1 MQKKNVQKM
10 RFKYLFIVVFSIVS
24 VSSFFS
30 QVSTIDFQLAKK
42 YYLDSDYEKAALYYE
57 KIFKE
62 SEHRLKIYENYKST
76 FIELNKFKEAEKL
89 IKTLIK
95 ENPNKLKFLVD
106 LGVIYGL
113 VDRSDK
119 KNQVFDKAIEQIIK
133 ETSYDNAFDLGLA
146 FEKIGNLEKALE
158 VYLNFESKNLLN
170 PFAFHSKIA
179 LIYNKTGKTN
189 KMINTFFEML
199 DFNNKFLQ
207 NVQNG
212 LVNSIDFQN
221 NLKEKEI
228 LRQSIIEKI
237 QANPKKIVYIELLAW
252 FYMLNNDYENAYT
265 QIKALDKKLNKNGSK
280 LLELGNT
287 ALNNQDFKVAIK
299 CFDDVDL
306 KSNSLEYKF
315 EAKNKKL
322 FALKSK
328 ILYGNQ
334 IIQEELEEL
343 KANYLLILSQL
354 NNSKNVYNNSL
365 RKYNLLLDLSEIEA
379 FYLGDIS
386 SAKQHLNNAIL
397 IPRLKEKQ
405 KGNAK
410 LKLAN
415 ILVLEDNI
423 WEASLM
429 YLQIEKQFK
438 DDQLGHLAKFKNA
451 QVYYFSGEY
460 DWCQAQLKV
469 LKASTSKLIAN
480 DALELSVL
488 ISDNY
493 NMDTSEVAM
502 KLFSYADMLTFQQ
515 QFSKA
520 NILYDS
526 ILKNFKNHSL
536 NDEIIFRKA
545 KIDLKQHNYQKAVEH
560 FKLLIDNYPNSILLD
575 NSLFLIASIYEE
587 KIKDF
592 DQAKKYFKTILFD
605 HKGSLYAAESRK
617 RFRKLAGS
625 TNEKIEKDSG

>member
-1 MQKKNVQKM
+1 M
-10 RFKYLFIVVFSIVS
+10 RFKYLFVVLFSNIFS
-24 VSSFFS
+24 LSFFS
-30 QVSTIDFQLAKK
+30 QVSNLDLQLAKK
-42 YYLDSDYEKAALYYE
+42 YYLDNDYEKAVLYYE

-62 SEHRLKIYENYKST
+62 SEYRLKIYENYKSA
-76 FIELNKFKEAEKL
+76 FIDLNKLKEAEKL
-89 IKTLIK
+89 SKILIK
-95 ENPNKLKFLVD
+95 EHPKKLKFLVD
-106 LGVIYGL
+106 LGVVYGL
-113 VDRSDK
+113 EDRADK
-119 KNQVFDKAIEQIIK
+119 KIQVFKKAIEQINK
-133 ETSYDNAFDLGLA
+133 ETSYDDAFDLGLA
-146 FEKIGNLEKALE
+146 FEKIGNSEKALE
-158 VYLNFESKNLLN
+158 VYLNFESKSFKN

-179 LIYNKTGKTN
+179 LIYNKNGQTN
-189 KMINTFFEML
+189 EMINTFFEML
-199 DFNNKFLQ
+199 DFNSNFLR

-212 LVNSIDFQN
+212 IVNSIDFQN

-228 LRQSIIEKI
+228 LRQTILQKI
-237 QANPKKIVYIELLAW
+237 QASPNNIVYIELLAW
-252 FYMLNNDYENAYT
+252 FYILNNDYENAYT
-265 QIKALDKKLNKNGSK
+265 QIKALDKKLNKNGEK

-287 ALNNQDFKVAIK
+287 ALNNQDFIVAIK
-299 CFDDVDL
+299 CYEDVVS
-306 KSNSLEYKF
+306 KSNSLEFKF

-322 FALKSK
+322 LALKSK
-328 ILYGNQ
+328 ILYGNK
-334 IIQEELEEL
+334 IIPKELKEL

-354 NNSKNVYNNSL
+354 NNSKNVYNNNF
-365 RKYNLLLDLSEIEA
+365 RKYNLLLDLSDIEA
-379 FYLGDIS
+379 FYLSDVS
-386 SAKQHLNNAIL
+386 SAKEHLNIAIQ

-405 KGNAK
+405 KANAK
-410 LKLAN
+410 LKLAD

-488 ISDNY
+488 ITDNY

-502 KLFSYADMLTFQQ
+502 KLFSYADMLSFQQ
-515 QFSKA
+515 QFTKA
-520 NILYDS
+520 NTLYDS
-526 ILKNFKNHSL
+526 ILNNFKNHSL

-545 KIDLKQHNYQKAVEH
+545 KIDLKQHNYQKAIEH
-560 FKLLIDNYPNSILLD
+560 FKFLVDKYPNSILLD
-575 NSLFLIASIYEE
+575 NSLFLIASIYQE

-592 DQAKKYFKTILFD
+592 DQAKKYFKTILFE

-617 RFRKLAGS
+617 RYRKLAGN

>member
-1 MQKKNVQKM
+1 LQKKNVQKM
-10 RFKYLFIVVFSIVS
+10 RFKYLFIVLFSIVS

-328 ILYGNQ
+328 ILYGNK

>member
-1 MQKKNVQKM
+1 MFQKM
-10 RFKYLFIVVFSIVS
+10 RFKYLFIIVLTIVS
-24 VSSFFS
+24 ASSFFS
-30 QVSTIDFQLAKK
+30 QVTTIDFQLAKK

-62 SEHRLKIYENYKST
+62 PEQRLKIYENYKST
-76 FIELNKFKEAEKL
+76 LIELNKFKEAEKL
-89 IKTLIK
+89 SKTLIK
-95 ENPNKLKFLVD
+95 ENPEKLKFLVD
-106 LGVIYGL
+106 LGIIYGL
-113 VDRSDK
+113 VDRIDK
-119 KNQVFDKAIEQIIK
+119 KNQVFDKAVEQINK
-133 ETSYDNAFDLGLA
+133 ETLYDNAFDLGLA
-146 FEKIGNLEKALE
+146 FEKIGDLEKALE
-158 VYLNFESKNLLN
+158 VYLNFESKNLQN

-179 LIYNKTGKTN
+179 LIYNKTSQTY

-199 DFNNKFLQ
+199 DFSNKFLQ

-280 LLELGNT
+280 LMELGNT

-299 CFDDVDL
+299 CYDDVIL

-328 ILYGNQ
+328 ILYGSQ

-386 SAKQHLNNAIL
+386 SAKQHLNNAIQ

-415 ILVLEDNI
+415 ILVLEDKI

-502 KLFSYADMLTFQQ
+502 KLFSYADMLAYQQ

-526 ILKNFKNHSL
+526 VLNNFKNHSL

-545 KIDLKQHNYQKAVEH
+545 KIDLKKHNYLKAVEN
-560 FKLLIDNYPNSILLD
+560 FKLLVDNYPNSILLD

-592 DQAKKYFKTILFD
+592 EQAKKYYKTILFD

-617 RFRKLAGS
+617 RFRKLAGN

>member
-10 RFKYLFIVVFSIVS
+10 RFKYLFIVLFSIVS

-62 SEHRLKIYENYKST
+62 PEHRLKIYENYKST

-502 KLFSYADMLTFQQ
+502 MLFSYADMLTFQQ

>member
-1 MQKKNVQKM
+1 M
-10 RFKYLFIVVFSIVS
+10 RFKYLFIVLFSIVS

-119 KNQVFDKAIEQIIK
+119 KNQVFDKAIEKIIK
-133 ETSYDNAFDLGLA
+133 ETTYDNAFDLGLA

-179 LIYNKTGKTN
+179 LIYNKTGQTN

-299 CFDDVDL
+299 CFDDVVL

-354 NNSKNVYNNSL
+354 NNSKNVYNNSI

-545 KIDLKQHNYQKAVEH
+545 KINLKQHNYQKAVEH

>member
-1 MQKKNVQKM
+1 M
-10 RFKYLFIVVFSIVS
+10 RFKYLFIVLFSIVS

-119 KNQVFDKAIEQIIK
+119 KNQVFDKAIEKIIK
-133 ETSYDNAFDLGLA
+133 ETTYDNAFDLGLA

-179 LIYNKTGKTN
+179 LIYNKTGQTN

-207 NVQNG
+207 NVQND

-299 CFDDVDL
+299 CFDDVVL
-306 KSNSLEYKF
+306 KSNSLDYKF

-354 NNSKNVYNNSL
+354 NNSKNVYNNSI

-545 KIDLKQHNYQKAVEH
+545 KINLKQHNYQKAVEH

-575 NSLFLIASIYEE
+575 NALFLIASIYEE

>member
-1 MQKKNVQKM
+1 M
-10 RFKYLFIVVFSIVS
+10 RFKYLFIVLFSIVS

-62 SEHRLKIYENYKST
+62 PEHRLKIYENYKST

-237 QANPKKIVYIELLAW
+237 QANPKKIVNIELLAW

-299 CFDDVDL
+299 CFDDVVL

-328 ILYGNQ
+328 ILYGNK

-354 NNSKNVYNNSL
+354 NNSKNVYNNSI

>member
-1 MQKKNVQKM
+1 M
-10 RFKYLFIVVFSIVS
+10 RFKYLFIIILTIVS
-24 VSSFFS
+24 ASSFFS
-30 QVSTIDFQLAKK
+30 QVTTIDFQLAKK

-62 SEHRLKIYENYKST
+62 PEQRLKVYENYKST
-76 FIELNKFKEAEKL
+76 LIELNKFKEAEKL
-89 IKTLIK
+89 SKILIK
-95 ENPNKLKFLVD
+95 ENPNKLNYLVD

-113 VDRSDK
+113 VDRIDK
-119 KNQVFDKAIEQIIK
+119 KNQVFDKAIEQINK
-133 ETSYDNAFDLGLA
+133 ETLYDNAFDLGLA
-146 FEKIGNLEKALE
+146 FEKIGNLKKALE
-158 VYLNFESKNLLN
+158 VYLNFESKNLQN

-179 LIYNKTGKTN
+179 FIYNKTNQPN

-207 NVQNG
+207 TVQNG

-280 LLELGNT
+280 LLDLGNT
-287 ALNNQDFKVAIK
+287 ALNNQDFKVAVK
-299 CFDDVDL
+299 CFDDVIL

-328 ILYGNQ
+328 ILYGSQ

-386 SAKQHLNNAIL
+386 SAKQHLNNAIQ

-415 ILVLEDNI
+415 ILVLEDKI

-502 KLFSYADMLTFQQ
+502 KLFSYADMLSYQQ

-526 ILKNFKNHSL
+526 VLNNFKNHSL

-545 KIDLKQHNYQKAVEH
+545 KIDLKKHNYLKAIEY
-560 FKLLIDNYPNSILLD
+560 FKLLVDNYPNSILLD

-592 DQAKKYFKTILFD
+592 EQAKKYYKTILFD

-617 RFRKLAGS
+617 RFRKLAGN

>member
-1 MQKKNVQKM
+1 M
-10 RFKYLFIVVFSIVS
+10 RFKYLFIVLFSIVS

-119 KNQVFDKAIEQIIK
+119 KNQVFDKAIEKIIK

-354 NNSKNVYNNSL
+354 NNSKNVYNNSI

-545 KIDLKQHNYQKAVEH
+545 KINLKQHNYQKAVEH

>member
-1 MQKKNVQKM
+1 M
-10 RFKYLFIVVFSIVS
+10 RFKYLFIIILTIVS
-24 VSSFFS
+24 ASSFFS
-30 QVSTIDFQLAKK
+30 QVTTIDFQLAKK

-62 SEHRLKIYENYKST
+62 PEQRLKVYENYKST
-76 FIELNKFKEAEKL
+76 LIELNKFKEAEKL
-89 IKTLIK
+89 SKILIK
-95 ENPNKLKFLVD
+95 ENPNKLNYLVD

-113 VDRSDK
+113 VDRIDK
-119 KNQVFDKAIEQIIK
+119 KNQVFDKAIEQINK
-133 ETSYDNAFDLGLA
+133 ETLYDNAFDLGLA
-146 FEKIGNLEKALE
+146 FEKIGNLKKALE
-158 VYLNFESKNLLN
+158 VYLNFESNNLQN

-179 LIYNKTGKTN
+179 LIYNKTNQPN

-207 NVQNG
+207 TVQNG

-287 ALNNQDFKVAIK
+287 ALNNQDFKVAVK
-299 CFDDVDL
+299 CFDDVIL

-328 ILYGNQ
+328 ILYGSQ

-386 SAKQHLNNAIL
+386 SAKQHLNNAIQ

-415 ILVLEDNI
+415 ILVLEDKI

-502 KLFSYADMLTFQQ
+502 KLFSYADMLSYQQ

-526 ILKNFKNHSL
+526 VLNNFKNHSL

-545 KIDLKQHNYQKAVEH
+545 KIDLKKHNYLKAIEY
-560 FKLLIDNYPNSILLD
+560 FKLLVDNYPNSILLD

-592 DQAKKYFKTILFD
+592 EQAKKYYKTILFD

-617 RFRKLAGS
+617 RFRKLAGN

>member
-1 MQKKNVQKM
+1 M
-10 RFKYLFIVVFSIVS
+10 RFKYLFIIILTIVS
-24 VSSFFS
+24 ASSFFS
-30 QVSTIDFQLAKK
+30 QVTTIDFQLAKK

-57 KIFKE
+57 KIFKDPE
-62 SEHRLKIYENYKST
+62 QRLKIYENYKST
-76 FIELNKFKEAEKL
+76 LIELYRLKEAEKL
-89 IKTLIK
+89 SKALIK

-113 VDRSDK
+113 VDRIDK
-119 KNQVFDKAIEQIIK
+119 KNQVFDKAIEQINQ
-133 ETSYDNAFDLGLA
+133 ETLYDNAFDLGLA
-146 FEKIGNLEKALE
+146 FEKIGNLKKALE
-158 VYLNFESKNLLN
+158 VYLNFESKNLQN

-179 LIYNKTGKTN
+179 LIYNKTN
-189 KMINTFFEML
+189 QPSKMINTFFEML

-287 ALNNQDFKVAIK
+287 ALNNQDFKVAVK
-299 CFDDVDL
+299 CFDDVIL

-328 ILYGNQ
+328 ILYGSQ

-386 SAKQHLNNAIL
+386 SAKQHLNNAIQ

-415 ILVLEDNI
+415 ILVLEDKI

-502 KLFSYADMLTFQQ
+502 KLFSYADMLSYQQ

-526 ILKNFKNHSL
+526 VLNNFKNHSL

-545 KIDLKQHNYQKAVEH
+545 KIDLKKHNYLKAVEY
-560 FKLLIDNYPNSILLD
+560 FKLLVDNYPNSILLD

-592 DQAKKYFKTILFD
+592 EQAKKYYKTILFD

-617 RFRKLAGS
+617 RFRKLAGN

>member
-299 CFDDVDL
+299 CFDDVVL

-328 ILYGNQ
+328 ILYGNK

-379 FYLGDIS
+379 FYLGNIS

-545 KIDLKQHNYQKAVEH
+545 KINLKQHNYQKAVEH

>member
-1 MQKKNVQKM
+1 M
-10 RFKYLFIVVFSIVS
+10 RFKYLFIVLFSIVS

-179 LIYNKTGKTN
+179 LIYNKTGQTN

-237 QANPKKIVYIELLAW
+237 QANPKKIVNIELLAW

-299 CFDDVDL
+299 CFDDVVL

-515 QFSKA
+515 QFLKA

-545 KIDLKQHNYQKAVEH
+545 KINLKQHNYQKAVEH

-575 NSLFLIASIYEE
+575 NALFLIASIYEE

>member
-1 MQKKNVQKM
+1 M
-10 RFKYLFIVVFSIVS
+10 RFKYLFVVLFSNIFS
-24 VSSFFS
+24 LSFFS
-30 QVSTIDFQLAKK
+30 QVSNLDLQLAKK
-42 YYLDSDYEKAALYYE
+42 YYLDNDYEKAVLYYE

-62 SEHRLKIYENYKST
+62 SEYRLKIYENYKSA
-76 FIELNKFKEAEKL
+76 FIDLNKLKEAEKL
-89 IKTLIK
+89 SKILIK
-95 ENPNKLKFLVD
+95 EHPKKLKFLVD
-106 LGVIYGL
+106 LGVVYGL
-113 VDRSDK
+113 EDRADK
-119 KNQVFDKAIEQIIK
+119 KIQVFKKAIEQINK
-133 ETSYDNAFDLGLA
+133 ETSYDDAFDLGLA
-146 FEKIGNLEKALE
+146 FEKIGNSEKALE
-158 VYLNFESKNLLN
+158 VYLNFESKSFKN

-179 LIYNKTGKTN
+179 LIYNKNGQTN
-189 KMINTFFEML
+189 EMINTFFEML
-199 DFNNKFLQ
+199 DFNSNFLR

-212 LVNSIDFQN
+212 IVNSIDFQN

-228 LRQSIIEKI
+228 LRQTILQKI
-237 QANPKKIVYIELLAW
+237 QASPNNIVYIELLAW

-265 QIKALDKKLNKNGSK
+265 QIKALDKKLNKNGEK

-287 ALNNQDFKVAIK
+287 ALNNQDFIVAIK
-299 CFDDVDL
+299 CYEDVVS
-306 KSNSLEYKF
+306 KSNSLEFKF

-322 FALKSK
+322 LALKSK
-328 ILYGNQ
+328 ILYGNK
-334 IIQEELEEL
+334 IIPKELKEL

-354 NNSKNVYNNSL
+354 NNSKNVYNNNF
-365 RKYNLLLDLSEIEA
+365 RKYNLLLDLSDIEA
-379 FYLGDIS
+379 FYLSDVS
-386 SAKQHLNNAIL
+386 SAKEHLNIAIQ

-405 KGNAK
+405 KANAK
-410 LKLAN
+410 LKLAD

-488 ISDNY
+488 ITDNY

-502 KLFSYADMLTFQQ
+502 KLFSYADMLSFQQ
-515 QFSKA
+515 QFTKA
-520 NILYDS
+520 NTLYDS
-526 ILKNFKNHSL
+526 ILNNFKNHSL

-545 KIDLKQHNYQKAVEH
+545 KIDLKQHNYQKAIEH
-560 FKLLIDNYPNSILLD
+560 FKFLVDKYPNSILLD
-575 NSLFLIASIYEE
+575 NSLFLIASIYQE

-592 DQAKKYFKTILFD
+592 DQAKKYFKTILFE

-617 RFRKLAGS
+617 RYRKLAGN

>member
-10 RFKYLFIVVFSIVS
+10 RFKYLFIVLFSIVS

-237 QANPKKIVYIELLAW
+237 QANPKKIVNIELLAW

-328 ILYGNQ
+328 ILYGNK

-545 KIDLKQHNYQKAVEH
+545 KINLKQHNYQKAVEH

>member
-1 MQKKNVQKM
+1 M
-10 RFKYLFIVVFSIVS
+10 RFKYLFIVLFSIVS

-299 CFDDVDL
+299 CFDDVVL

-328 ILYGNQ
+328 ILYGNK

-545 KIDLKQHNYQKAVEH
+545 KINLKQHNYQKAVEH

>member
-1 MQKKNVQKM
+1 M
-10 RFKYLFIVVFSIVS
+10 RFKYLFIVLFSIVS

-62 SEHRLKIYENYKST
+62 PEHRLKIYENYKST

-106 LGVIYGL
+106 LGVIYGI

-502 KLFSYADMLTFQQ
+502 MLFSYADMLTFQQ

-545 KIDLKQHNYQKAVEH
+545 KIDLKQHNYQKAIEH

>member
-1 MQKKNVQKM
+1 M
-10 RFKYLFIVVFSIVS
+10 RFKYLFIVLFSIVP

-179 LIYNKTGKTN
+179 LIYNKTGQSN

-228 LRQSIIEKI
+228 LRQSIIQKI

-265 QIKALDKKLNKNGSK
+265 QIKELDKKLNKNGSK

-299 CFDDVDL
+299 CFDDVVL

-328 ILYGNQ
+328 ILFGNQ

-354 NNSKNVYNNSL
+354 NNSKNVYNNSI

-545 KIDLKQHNYQKAVEH
+545 KIDLRQHNYQKAVDH

-575 NSLFLIASIYEE
+575 NSLFLIACIYEE

-605 HKGSLYAAESRK
+605 YKGSLYAAESRK

>member
-1 MQKKNVQKM
+1 M
-10 RFKYLFIVVFSIVS
+10 RFKYLFIVLFPIVS

-30 QVSTIDFQLAKK
+30 QVSTIDFQLANK
-42 YYLDSDYEKAALYYE
+42 YYLDRDYEKAALYYE

-179 LIYNKTGKTN
+179 LIYNKTGETN

-212 LVNSIDFQN
+212 LVNSFDFQN

-237 QANPKKIVYIELLAW
+237 QAKPKKIVYIELLAW

-299 CFDDVDL
+299 CFDDVVL

-354 NNSKNVYNNSL
+354 NNSKNVYNNSI

-386 SAKQHLNNAIL
+386 SAKQHLNIAIQ

-617 RFRKLAGS
+617 RFRKLAGN

>member
-1 MQKKNVQKM
+1 M
-10 RFKYLFIVVFSIVS
+10 RFKYLFTIILTIVS
-24 VSSFFS
+24 ASSFFS
-30 QVSTIDFQLAKK
+30 QVTTIDFQLAKK

-62 SEHRLKIYENYKST
+62 PEQRLKVYENYKST
-76 FIELNKFKEAEKL
+76 LIELNKFKEAEKL
-89 IKTLIK
+89 SKILIK
-95 ENPNKLKFLVD
+95 ENPNKLNYLVD

-113 VDRSDK
+113 VDRIDK
-119 KNQVFDKAIEQIIK
+119 KNQVFDKAIEQINK
-133 ETSYDNAFDLGLA
+133 ETLYDNAFDLGLA
-146 FEKIGNLEKALE
+146 FEKIGNLKKALE
-158 VYLNFESKNLLN
+158 VYLNFESKNLQN

-179 LIYNKTGKTN
+179 FIYNKTNQPN

-287 ALNNQDFKVAIK
+287 ALNNQDFKVAVK
-299 CFDDVDL
+299 CFDDVIL

-328 ILYGNQ
+328 ILYGSQ

-386 SAKQHLNNAIL
+386 SAKQHLNNAIQ

-405 KGNAK
+405 KGNAR

-415 ILVLEDNI
+415 ILVLEDKI

-429 YLQIEKQFK
+429 YLQLEKQFK

-502 KLFSYADMLTFQQ
+502 KLFSYADMLSYQQ

-526 ILKNFKNHSL
+526 VLNNFKNHSL

-545 KIDLKQHNYQKAVEH
+545 KIDLKKHNYLKAIEY
-560 FKLLIDNYPNSILLD
+560 FKLLVDNYPNSILLD

-592 DQAKKYFKTILFD
+592 EQAKKYYKTILFD

-617 RFRKLAGS
+617 RFRKLAGN
-625 TNEKIEKDSG
+625 TNEKIEKD

>member
-1 MQKKNVQKM
+1 M
-10 RFKYLFIVVFSIVS
+10 RFKYLFIVLFSIVS

-95 ENPNKLKFLVD
+95 ENPNKLKFIVD

-119 KNQVFDKAIEQIIK
+119 KNQVFDKAIEKIIK
-133 ETSYDNAFDLGLA
+133 ETTYDNAFDLGLA
-146 FEKIGNLEKALE
+146 FEKIGNLERALE

-179 LIYNKTGKTN
+179 LIYNKTGQTN

-212 LVNSIDFQN
+212 LVNSIDFEN

-252 FYMLNNDYENAYT
+252 FYLLNNDYENAYT

-299 CFDDVDL
+299 CFDDVVL
-306 KSNSLEYKF
+306 KSNSLDYKF

-354 NNSKNVYNNSL
+354 NNSKNVYNNSI

-545 KIDLKQHNYQKAVEH
+545 KINLKQHNYQKAVEH

-575 NSLFLIASIYEE
+575 NALFLIASIYEE

>member
-10 RFKYLFIVVFSIVS
+10 RFKYLFIVLFSIVS

-179 LIYNKTGKTN
+179 LIYNKTGQTN

-221 NLKEKEI
+221 NLKEKEL

-299 CFDDVDL
+299 CFDDVVL

-328 ILYGNQ
+328 ILYGNK

-515 QFSKA
+515 QFLKA

-545 KIDLKQHNYQKAVEH
+545 KINLKQHNYQKAVEH

>member
-10 RFKYLFIVVFSIVS
+10 RFKYLFIVLFSIVS

-237 QANPKKIVYIELLAW
+237 QANPKKIVFIELLAW

-299 CFDDVDL
+299 CFDDVVL

-328 ILYGNQ
+328 ILYGNK

-545 KIDLKQHNYQKAVEH
+545 KINLKQHNYQKAVEH

>member
-1 MQKKNVQKM
+1 LQKKNVQKM

-24 VSSFFS
+24 VSSFSS
-30 QVSTIDFQLAKK
+30 QISTIDFQLAKK
-42 YYLDSDYEKAALYYE
+42 YFLDSDYEKAVLYYE

-62 SEHRLKIYENYKST
+62 SKYRLKIYENYKST

-89 IKTLIK
+89 SKTLIK

-106 LGVIYGL
+106 LGLIYGL
-113 VDRSDK
+113 AERIDK
-119 KNQVFDKAIEQIIK
+119 KNQVFDKAIEEINK

-146 FEKIGNLEKALE
+146 FEKIGYLEKALD
-158 VYLNFESKNLLN
+158 VYLNFESKNLQN

-179 LIYNKTGKTN
+179 LIYNRTAQTD

-228 LRQSIIEKI
+228 LRQSIIQKI
-237 QANPKKIVYIELLAW
+237 QANPKKIIYIELLAW

-280 LLELGNT
+280 LIELGNT

-299 CFDDVDL
+299 CFDDVVL
-306 KSNSLEYKF
+306 KSSSLEYKF
-315 EAKNKKL
+315 EAKNNKL

-343 KANYLLILSQL
+343 KANFLLILSQL

-379 FYLGDIS
+379 FYLGDII
-386 SAKQHLNNAIL
+386 SAKQHLNDAIL

-545 KIDLKQHNYQKAVEH
+545 KIDLKKHNYQKAVEH
-560 FKLLIDNYPNSILLD
+560 FKLLVDNYPNSILLD
-575 NSLFLIASIYEE
+575 NSLFLIASIYQE

-617 RFRKLAGS
+617 RFRKLSGN

>member
-1 MQKKNVQKM
+1 M
-10 RFKYLFIVVFSIVS
+10 RFKYLFIIILTIVS
-24 VSSFFS
+24 ASSFFS
-30 QVSTIDFQLAKK
+30 QVTTIDFQLAKK

-62 SEHRLKIYENYKST
+62 PEQRFKVYENYKST
-76 FIELNKFKEAEKL
+76 LIELNKFKEAEKL
-89 IKTLIK
+89 SKILIK
-95 ENPNKLKFLVD
+95 ENPNKLNYLVD

-113 VDRSDK
+113 VDRIDK
-119 KNQVFDKAIEQIIK
+119 KNQVFDKAIEQINK
-133 ETSYDNAFDLGLA
+133 ETLYDNAFDLGLA
-146 FEKIGNLEKALE
+146 FEKIGNLKKALE
-158 VYLNFESKNLLN
+158 VYLNFESNNLQN

-179 LIYNKTGKTN
+179 LIYNKTNQPN

-207 NVQNG
+207 TVQNG

-280 LLELGNT
+280 LLDLGNT
-287 ALNNQDFKVAIK
+287 ALNNQDFKVAVK
-299 CFDDVDL
+299 CFDDVIL

-328 ILYGNQ
+328 ILYGSQ

-386 SAKQHLNNAIL
+386 SAKQHLNNAIQ

-415 ILVLEDNI
+415 ILVLEDKI

-502 KLFSYADMLTFQQ
+502 KLFSYADMLSYQQ

-526 ILKNFKNHSL
+526 VLNNFKNHSL

-545 KIDLKQHNYQKAVEH
+545 KIDLKKHNYLKAIEY
-560 FKLLIDNYPNSILLD
+560 FKLLVDNYPNSILLD

-592 DQAKKYFKTILFD
+592 EQAKKYYKTILFD

-617 RFRKLAGS
+617 RFRKLAGN

>member
-1 MQKKNVQKM
+1 M

-24 VSSFFS
+24 VSSFSS
-30 QVSTIDFQLAKK
+30 QISTIDFQLAKK
-42 YYLDSDYEKAALYYE
+42 YFLDSDYEKAVLYYE

-62 SEHRLKIYENYKST
+62 SKHRLKIYENYKST

-89 IKTLIK
+89 SKTLIK

-106 LGVIYGL
+106 LGLIYGL
-113 VDRSDK
+113 ADRIDK
-119 KNQVFDKAIEQIIK
+119 KNQVFDKAIEEINK

-146 FEKIGNLEKALE
+146 FEKIGYLEKALD
-158 VYLNFESKNLLN
+158 VYLNFESKNLQN

-179 LIYNKTGKTN
+179 LIYNRTAQTD

-228 LRQSIIEKI
+228 LRQSIIQKI

-280 LLELGNT
+280 LIELGNT

-299 CFDDVDL
+299 CFDDVVL

-343 KANYLLILSQL
+343 KANFLLILSQL

-379 FYLGDIS
+379 FYLGDII
-386 SAKQHLNNAIL
+386 SAKQHLNDAIL

-545 KIDLKQHNYQKAVEH
+545 KIDLKKHNYQKAVEH
-560 FKLLIDNYPNSILLD
+560 FKLLVDKYPNSILLD
-575 NSLFLIASIYEE
+575 NSLFLIASIYQE

-617 RFRKLAGS
+617 RFRKLSGN

>member
-179 LIYNKTGKTN
+179 LIYNKTGQTN

-237 QANPKKIVYIELLAW
+237 QANPKKIVNIELLAW

-280 LLELGNT
+280 LIELGNT

-299 CFDDVDL
+299 CFDDVIL

-354 NNSKNVYNNSL
+354 NNSKNVYNNSI

-545 KIDLKQHNYQKAVEH
+545 KINLKQHNYQKAVEH

>member
-10 RFKYLFIVVFSIVS
+10 RFKYLFIVLFSIVS

-89 IKTLIK
+89 SKILIK

-106 LGVIYGL
+106 LGIIYSL

-119 KNQVFDKAIEQIIK
+119 KNQVFDKAIEQINK

-158 VYLNFESKNLLN
+158 VYLNFESKNIQN

-179 LIYNKTGKTN
+179 LIYNKTGQTN
-189 KMINTFFEML
+189 KMINTFYEML

-545 KIDLKQHNYQKAVEH
+545 KINLKQHNYQKAVEH

>member
-1 MQKKNVQKM
+1 M

-30 QVSTIDFQLAKK
+30 QISTIDFQLAKK
-42 YYLDSDYEKAALYYE
+42 YYLDSDYDKAALYYE

-62 SEHRLKIYENYKST
+62 PEHRLKIYENYKSS

-89 IKTLIK
+89 TKTLIK

-113 VDRSDK
+113 LDRIDK
-119 KNQVFDKAIEQIIK
+119 KNQVFDKAIEQINK

-158 VYLNFESKNLLN
+158 VYLNFESKNLQN
-170 PFAFHSKIA
+170 PFAYHSKIA
-179 LIYNKTGKTN
+179 LIYNKTGQTN

-199 DFNNKFLQ
+199 DFNKKFLQ

-228 LRQSIIEKI
+228 FRQSIIEKI

-299 CFDDVDL
+299 CFDDVVL

-354 NNSKNVYNNSL
+354 NNSKNVYNNSI

-520 NILYDS
+520 IILYDS

-545 KIDLKQHNYQKAVEH
+545 KIDLKKHNYQKAVEH
-560 FKLLIDNYPNSILLD
+560 FKLLVDNYPNSILLD

-617 RFRKLAGS
+617 RFRKLAGN

>member
-1 MQKKNVQKM
+1 M
-10 RFKYLFIVVFSIVS
+10 RFKYLFVVLFSNIFS
-24 VSSFFS
+24 LSFFS
-30 QVSTIDFQLAKK
+30 QVSNLDLQLAKK
-42 YYLDSDYEKAALYYE
+42 YYLDNDYEKAVLYYE

-62 SEHRLKIYENYKST
+62 SEYRLKIYENYKSA
-76 FIELNKFKEAEKL
+76 FIDLNKLKEAEKL
-89 IKTLIK
+89 SKILIK
-95 ENPNKLKFLVD
+95 EHPKKLKFLVD
-106 LGVIYGL
+106 LGVVYGL
-113 VDRSDK
+113 EDRADK
-119 KNQVFDKAIEQIIK
+119 KIQVFKKAIEQINK
-133 ETSYDNAFDLGLA
+133 ETSYDDAFDLGLA
-146 FEKIGNLEKALE
+146 FEKIGNSEKALE
-158 VYLNFESKNLLN
+158 VYLNFESKSFKN

-179 LIYNKTGKTN
+179 LIYNKNGQTN
-189 KMINTFFEML
+189 EMINTFFEML
-199 DFNNKFLQ
+199 DFNSNFLR
-207 NVQNG
+207 NVQTG
-212 LVNSIDFQN
+212 IVNSIDFQN

-228 LRQSIIEKI
+228 LRQTILQKI
-237 QANPKKIVYIELLAW
+237 QASPNNIVYIELLAW

-265 QIKALDKKLNKNGSK
+265 QIKALDKKLNKNGEK

-287 ALNNQDFKVAIK
+287 ALNNQDFIVAIK
-299 CFDDVDL
+299 CYEDVVS
-306 KSNSLEYKF
+306 KSNSLEFKF

-322 FALKSK
+322 LALKSK
-328 ILYGNQ
+328 ILYGNK
-334 IIQEELEEL
+334 IIPKELKEL

-354 NNSKNVYNNSL
+354 NNSKNVYNNNF
-365 RKYNLLLDLSEIEA
+365 RKYNLLLDLSDIEA
-379 FYLGDIS
+379 FYLSDVS
-386 SAKQHLNNAIL
+386 SAKEHLNIAIQ

-405 KGNAK
+405 KANAK
-410 LKLAN
+410 LKLAD

-488 ISDNY
+488 ITDNY

-502 KLFSYADMLTFQQ
+502 KLFSYADMLSFQQ
-515 QFSKA
+515 QFTKA
-520 NILYDS
+520 NTLYDS
-526 ILKNFKNHSL
+526 ILNNFKNHSL

-545 KIDLKQHNYQKAVEH
+545 KIDLKQHNYQKAIEH
-560 FKLLIDNYPNSILLD
+560 FKFLVDKYPNSILLD
-575 NSLFLIASIYEE
+575 NSLFLIASIYQE

-592 DQAKKYFKTILFD
+592 DQAKKYFKTILFE

-617 RFRKLAGS
+617 RFRKLAGN

>member
-1 MQKKNVQKM
+1 M

-24 VSSFFS
+24 VSSFSS
-30 QVSTIDFQLAKK
+30 QISTIDFQLAKK

-89 IKTLIK
+89 SKTLIK

-113 VDRSDK
+113 VDRIDK
-119 KNQVFDKAIEQIIK
+119 KNQVFDKAIEQITK

-158 VYLNFESKNLLN
+158 VYLNFESKNLQN

-179 LIYNKTGKTN
+179 LIYNKTAQTN

-265 QIKALDKKLNKNGSK
+265 QIKALDKKLNKNGSN
-280 LLELGNT
+280 LLELGNM

-299 CFDDVDL
+299 CFDDVVL

-343 KANYLLILSQL
+343 KANYLLTLSQL

-386 SAKQHLNNAIL
+386 SAKKHLNNAIL

-410 LKLAN
+410 LNLAN
-415 ILVLEDNI
+415 ILVLEDKI

-545 KIDLKQHNYQKAVEH
+545 KIDLKKHNYLKAIEH
-560 FKLLIDNYPNSILLD
+560 FKLLVDNYPNSILLD

-617 RFRKLAGS
+617 RFRKLAGN

>member
-1 MQKKNVQKM
+1 M
-10 RFKYLFIVVFSIVS
+10 RFKYLFIVLFSIVS

-179 LIYNKTGKTN
+179 LIYNKTGQTN

-212 LVNSIDFQN
+212 LVNSIDFEN

-252 FYMLNNDYENAYT
+252 FYLLNNDYENAYT

-299 CFDDVDL
+299 CFDDVVL
-306 KSNSLEYKF
+306 KSNSLDYKF

-354 NNSKNVYNNSL
+354 NNSKNVYNNSI

-545 KIDLKQHNYQKAVEH
+545 KINLKQHNYQKAVEH

-587 KIKDF
+587 KIKDL

>member
-1 MQKKNVQKM
+1 M

-133 ETSYDNAFDLGLA
+133 ETTYDNAFDLGLA

-328 ILYGNQ
+328 ILYGNK

-545 KIDLKQHNYQKAVEH
+545 KINLKQHNYQKAVEH

>member
-1 MQKKNVQKM
+1 M
-10 RFKYLFIVVFSIVS
+10 RFKYLFIVLFSIVS

-62 SEHRLKIYENYKST
+62 PEHRLKIYENYKST

-502 KLFSYADMLTFQQ
+502 MLFSYADMLTFQQ

-545 KIDLKQHNYQKAVEH
+545 KINLKQHNYQKAVEH

>member
-1 MQKKNVQKM
+1 MFQKM
-10 RFKYLFIVVFSIVS
+10 RFKYLFIIVLTIIS
-24 VSSFFS
+24 ASSFFS
-30 QVSTIDFQLAKK
+30 QVTTIDFQLAKK

-62 SEHRLKIYENYKST
+62 PEQRLKIYENYKST
-76 FIELNKFKEAEKL
+76 LIELNKFKEAEKL
-89 IKTLIK
+89 SKTLIK
-95 ENPNKLKFLVD
+95 ENPEKLKFLVD
-106 LGVIYGL
+106 LGIIYGL
-113 VDRSDK
+113 VDRIDK
-119 KNQVFDKAIEQIIK
+119 KNQVFDKAVEQINK
-133 ETSYDNAFDLGLA
+133 ETLYDNAFDLGLA
-146 FEKIGNLEKALE
+146 FEKIGDLEKALE
-158 VYLNFESKNLLN
+158 VYLNFESKNLQN

-179 LIYNKTGKTN
+179 LIYNKTGQTY

-199 DFNNKFLQ
+199 DFSNKFLQ

-280 LLELGNT
+280 LMELGNT

-299 CFDDVDL
+299 CFDDVIL

-328 ILYGNQ
+328 ILYGSQ

-386 SAKQHLNNAIL
+386 SAKQHLNNAIQ
-397 IPRLKEKQ
+397 IPRLKQ

-415 ILVLEDNI
+415 ILVLEDKI

-502 KLFSYADMLTFQQ
+502 KLFSYADMLAYQQ

-526 ILKNFKNHSL
+526 VLNNYKNHSL

-545 KIDLKQHNYQKAVEH
+545 KIDLKKHNYLKAVEN
-560 FKLLIDNYPNSILLD
+560 FKLLVDNYPNSILLD

-592 DQAKKYFKTILFD
+592 EQAKKYYKTILFD

-617 RFRKLAGS
+617 RFRKLAGN